1 MKQVISASRRTDLP
15 LYFPRWVAEAIRE
28 GQVEVRQ
35 PYTGAT
41 RLVSLRPEDV
51 HTVVLWSKD
60 FSRLL
65 NDVGALRQ
73 ALTRYEQLFCHLTIT
88 GLGGSALEP
97 GIRPWEQVMEQLPE
111 LMEFAGQTQRV
122 TVRFDP
128 ILHWREDGVV
138 KSNFSLAGP
147 ILDRCAH
154 HGVRTVRISFA
165 TLYGKVLRRK
175 GWDWHDPPQA
185 ERVRMGKELASTAR
199 ALGLTLYSCSDR
211 SLLEA
216 GVMPSKCIDGELLGE
231 LHPLRLPAQT
241 AKDKGQR
248 PDCGCTPSVD
258 IGSYTMRCP
267 NGCRYCYANPIIPQH
282 RARSTVA

>member
-1 MKQVISASRRTDLP
+1 M
-15 LYFPRWVAEAIRE
+15 YFPRWLAEAIRE

-65 NDVGALRQ
+65 TDVDGLRQ
-73 ALTRYEQLFCHLTIT
+73 ALARYEQLFCHLTIT

-111 LMEFAGQTQRV
+111 LMEFAGQAQRV

-138 KSNFSLAGP
+138 KSNFSLAGQ
-147 ILDRCAH
+147 ILERCAD
-154 HGVRTVRISFA
+154 HGVRTVRISLA

-185 ERVRMGKELASTAR
+185 ERLRMGKELASIAR
-199 ALGLTLYSCSDR
+199 GCGLTLYSCGDR
-211 SLLEA
+211 SLQDA
-216 GVMPSKCIDGELLGE
+216 GVMPSKCIDGELLSE
-231 LHPLRLPAQT
+231 LHPLGLPART
-241 AKDKGQR
+241 GKDKGQR

-267 NGCRYCYANPIIPQH
+267 DGCRYCYANPIIP
-282 RARSTVA
+282 

>member
-15 LYFPRWVAEAIRE
+15 LYFPRWLAEAIRE

-65 NDVGALRQ
+65 NDVGGLRQ

-111 LMEFAGQTQRV
+111 LMEFAGQAQRV
-122 TVRFDP
+122 AVRFDP
-128 ILHWREDGVV
+128 IIHWREDGVV

-147 ILDRCAH
+147 ILDRCAD

-175 GWDWHDPPQA
+175 GWDWHDPPLA
-185 ERVRMGKELASTAR
+185 ERVRVGKELTSIAR

-216 GVMPSKCIDGELLGE
+216 GVTPSKCIDGELLSE
-231 LHPLRLPAQT
+231 LHPLRLPAQLG
-241 AKDKGQR
+241 KDTGQR

-267 NGCRYCYANPIIPQH
+267 NGCRYCYANSII
-282 RARSTVA
+282 S